1 MLVMLGAFVIGDYGD
16 LFSPH
21 AVYVPLIEVDVEA
34 HYVSMRARKK
44 AVTTANPD
52 YPSGKRRR
60 DELYSTFV
68 SGLSPLTPGEL
79 EQVREVGLQNSPA
92 YTPALWQVDPLDSE
106 EGCAA
111 RASAIASS
119 RPLMPSEEYV
129 VHRSFTKHLFGDQ
142 VPNYFFPIR
151 TLASVAPRHDDL
163 TMQKLLP
170 REVLFQAANSV
181 DQWLKSMLRVRK
193 LEVFKENFLA
203 RDLIS
208 K

>member
-1 MLVMLGAFVIGDYGD
+1 MCP
-16 LFSPH
+16 S
-21 AVYVPLIEVDVEA
+21 
-34 HYVSMRARKK
+34 SKSTSKRRKK

-129 VHRSFTKHLFGDQ
+129 VHRSFTKALVSSPGDNSGACEMAAQ
-142 VPNYFFPIR
+142 Y
-151 TLASVAPRHDDL
+151 LAEFRRR
-163 TMQKLLP
+163 Q
-170 REVLFQAANSV
+170 EAA
-181 DQWLKSMLRVRK
+181 M
-193 LEVFKENFLA
+193 
-203 RDLIS
+203 
-208 K
+208 